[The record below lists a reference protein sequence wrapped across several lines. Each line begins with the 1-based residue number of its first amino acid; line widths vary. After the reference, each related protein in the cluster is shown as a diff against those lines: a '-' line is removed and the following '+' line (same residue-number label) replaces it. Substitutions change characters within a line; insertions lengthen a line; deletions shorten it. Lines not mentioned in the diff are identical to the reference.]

1 VAVGDLHI
9 NSTVGLIRPTT
20 NLDDG
25 GTYNSSKGQRW
36 LWRNW
41 LDFWDEVQAVQK
53 RTGKRTEIWTVF
65 NGDLVDVNGRHIQ
78 TQNISQNDTDV
89 QNMARDTIQ
98 PAIDRS
104 DRVFVVRG
112 TAAHVKSSASMEEK
126 IAIDIK
132 AEVDPQSEVMIRN
145 PITNEMEK
153 KNRHSWWEL
162 LLECEGVLFD
172 IRHHGKLGYKQ
183 WTTANALNARAIE
196 MVLHYKNKRCPD
208 VAIQSHNHRY
218 ARSSNDMGIEVYAL
232 PAWQLATEF
241 VKRIG
246 NIFPADI
253 GGAYFICDKGQYTPV
268 IKRYEPERIRAWKAK

>member
-25 GTYNSSKGQRW
+25 GTYRSSKGQRW

-41 LDFWDEVQAVQK
+41 LSFWDEVSSIGEK
-53 RTGKRTEIWTVF
+53 HKKSEIWTVF

-172 IRHHGKLGYKQ
+172 IRHHGPLGQ
-183 WTTANALNARAIE
+183 LVHTRGNALNRRAME
-196 MVLHYKNKRCPD
+196 MMVRYANQRVPD
-208 VAIQSHNHRY
+208 VAIQSHQHRF
-218 ARSSNDMGIEVYAL
+218 ASSSDEYPIKVYAL
-232 PAWQLATEF
+232 PAWQLISEF
-241 VKRIG
+241 IHRIG
-246 NIFPADI
+246 NVTPADI
-253 GGAYFICDKGQYTPV
+253 GGMYFICDQGQYTPV

>member
-65 NGDLVDVNGRHIQ
+65 NGDLVDVNGKHQQ
-78 TQNISQNDTDV
+78 TQNISQNEADV
-89 QNMARDTIQ
+89 FKMAIETLLPPLAMSKRI
-98 PAIDRS
+98 
-104 DRVFVVRG
+104 FVVRG

-126 IAIDIK
+126 IAEDIR
-132 AEVDPQSEVMIRN
+132 AEPCGDN
-145 PITNEMEK
+145 A
-153 KNRHSWWEL
+153 SWWEL

-241 VKRIG
+241 VTRIG